1 MGSPQPGAI
10 RCAPR
15 PMPWSLLR
23 RRGNGAADVQKFN
36 PVGEN
41 RLLKRLGADD
51 FSRLQPNLKEISMVR
66 GTVLHAPGASIE
78 HVYFPASGMVSLL
91 AVMRTGEQIE
101 TAIVGREGVVGAS
114 IGSDGSHSAGQAT
127 VQIEGSAW
135 QIQAAKFL
143 ELYKTSEPFR
153 TLMNRF
159 QYVIFLQA
167 QQSAAC
173 HALHTVEARL
183 CRWLLQ
189 SQDTTESDLVPLTQE
204 FLSHM
209 LGVQR
214 SSVSLCAHTL
224 QKAGL
229 IRYSRG
235 QIKILD
241 RDGLKQSACEC
252 YDVVR
257 EHVNKAVPPLS

>member
-1 MGSPQPGAI
+1 VAH
-10 RCAPR
+10 
-15 PMPWSLLR
+15 
-23 RRGNGAADVQKFN
+23 VQKIN

-41 RLLKRLGADD
+41 RLLQRLRADD
-51 FSRLQPNLKEISMVR
+51 LSRLQPDLKGISMVR
-66 GTVLHAPGASIE
+66 GAVLHPAGEPIA
-78 HVYFPASGMVSLL
+78 HVYFPVSGMISIL

-114 IGSDGSHSAGQAT
+114 IGSDGLQSAGQAT
-127 VQIEGSAW
+127 VQIKGSAW
-135 QIQAAKFL
+135 QVEASKFV
-143 ELYKTSEPFR
+143 EIYKASEPFR

-159 QYVIFLQA
+159 QNVVLLQA

-173 HALHTVEARL
+173 HALHTVQARL

-189 SQDTTESDLVPLTQE
+189 SQDVTDSDVVPLTQE

-214 SSVSLCAHTL
+214 TSVSLCAHAL
-224 QKAGL
+224 QSAGL
-229 IRYSRG
+229 IKYSRG

-241 RDGLKQSACEC
+241 RRGLKKAACEC
-252 YDVVR
+252 YDAVR
-257 EHVNKAVPPLS
+257 QHVDKAVPPLS